1 MNKNRKTVKV
11 TLPGRC
17 GMLFDQGK
25 KRAEF
30 EIGIVLSDAQYA
42 SRVMQWALDLIDIKS
57 KEIKMIPISDSF
69 EFDAKLISNGVY
81 DKLKLV
87 IDRLDVPKGQKLI
100 FTDIEGKAL
109 VVDRAGLISESITSL
124 SFEYSLIDD
133 IDGIFNCINRD
144 ILGNK

>member
-17 GMLFDQGK
+17 GILFDQGK
-25 KRAEF
+25 KRAES

-42 SRVMQWALDLIDIKS
+42 SRVMQWALDLVDIKS
-57 KEIKMIPISDSF
+57 KEAKMVPVSDSF

-87 IDRLDVPKGQKLI
+87 VDRLDVPKGQKLM
-100 FTDIEGKAL
+100 FTDFEGIAL
-109 VVDRAGLISESITSL
+109 VVDRVGIVSEPIMSC

-133 IDGIFNCINRD
+133 IDGFFNCINKD
-144 ILGNK
+144 ILGNR